1 MSSPRSFFNLVP
13 VGLVRPK
20 ILAVGGRFGTSFLK
34 STEFWDEEENRWEEG
49 PELGTG
55 RSSFGTL
62 MIQDDFACTTNVE
75 SHPPQSGPAT
85 ETAAPLMNTQPTGLK
100 LLYFCGEIY
109 IYSQVLNLQSS
120 PGHVAVG
127 GWDNIA
133 VLTRVDIFP
142 LPSCS
147 VNTAL
152 CSIPQLPRP
161 RLDHS
166 LSLLPGGKM
175 VVCGGRDFDYISGQF
190 YTLDTCISWATGDSR
205 WKDFSDMRCVVCST
219 KADTK
224 FTEKRDPFTLPGR
237 LPCRA
242 ISSCFLEEDTA
253 P

>member
-20 ILAVGGRFGTSFLK
+20 ILAIGGRFGTSFLR

-55 RSSFGTL
+55 RSSFGIL
-62 MIQDDFACTTNVE
+62 MIQDDFACTTNLE
-75 SHPPQSGPAT
+75 SLPPQSGQAT
-85 ETAAPLMNTQPTGLK
+85 QTAAPLMNTQPTGLK
-100 LLYFCGEIY
+100 CHIKMFFFFLGIF
-109 IYSQVLNLQSS
+109 IYSIVLLQPS

-147 VNTAL
+147 LNTAL

-166 LSLLPGGKM
+166 LSLLPSGKM
-175 VVCGGRDFDYISGQF
+175 VVCGGRDFDYNSGQF
-190 YTLDTCISWATGDSR
+190 YTLNTCISWATGDSR
-205 WKDFSDMRCVVCST
+205 WKNFSNMS
-219 KADTK
+219 
-224 FTEKRDPFTLPGR
+224 
-237 LPCRA
+237 
-242 ISSCFLEEDTA
+242 
-253 P
+253 